1 MQGSTSCQFVYEY
14 ANNLIKMQKCYN
26 STTKVG
32 MLVKFGKK
40 YKQTKNLD
48 QNAIHLWG
56 QRSRKDQP
64 EVNLSG
70 SLGMSYD
77 YQIWSEE
84 PLTRV

>member
-1 MQGSTSCQFVYEY
+1 
-14 ANNLIKMQKCYN
+14 MQKCYN

-40 YKQTKNLD
+40 KKKKKNLD

-56 QRSRKDQP
+56 QRSRKGQP

-70 SLGMSYD
+70 NVL
-77 YQIWSEE
+77 
-84 PLTRV
+84 